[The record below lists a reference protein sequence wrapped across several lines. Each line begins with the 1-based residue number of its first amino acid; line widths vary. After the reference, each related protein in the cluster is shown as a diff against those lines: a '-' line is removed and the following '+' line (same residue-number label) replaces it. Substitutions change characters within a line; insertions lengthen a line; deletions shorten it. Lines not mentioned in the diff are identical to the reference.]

1 MNEEIS
7 KIMVCI
13 DGSEASIKTARKAL
27 EIAKKHKAEVIA
39 IYISFIPYYLR
50 RLPQYD
56 WEGLREYDVE
66 QMKIWL
72 DDIVKQA
79 KNYDIQFKTLVK
91 ETTSSVVKEIIKSA
105 EEEKIG
111 LIVVGSTGKSKL
123 DRMLVGSVAQGVVT
137 NAKCSVLLVR

>member
-13 DGSEASIKTARKAL
+13 DGSQASIKTARKAL